1 MESWSYFSEG
11 KAFVSDEA
19 VSPFDLL
26 GRSKNAV
33 MNWELRSPPSFGNSG
48 VVSGQEADVG
58 QGFGQLG
65 FQEMVRKQVQPKSP
79 RHVLTDKFDDGNGA
93 NQIMATLDAFGGADE
108 STSNLSVSG
117 VDSNTQDSLLI
128 DLKLGRFGESREVAG
143 AKFPQGGKEVLSS
156 SESST
161 PPKRARSGGANCH
174 IAYCQVY
181 GCNKDL
187 SSSKDYHKR
196 HKVCEVHSKT
206 AQVVVNGI
214 EQRFCQ
220 QCSRFHLLAEFDDG
234 KRSCRKRLSVHNERR
249 RKPHVG
255 VHSGSVGRLLQSY
268 NGSEL
273 ERNLL
278 APTSFICQ
286 DTLAS
291 EKFLNSGLYGMNNW
305 YERIKAEDG
314 IGLGPPS
321 AIPIPKRH
329 PNAISLISPYKFEG
343 QFALFDGGRAKATS
357 TGISSKNNQIPRELG
372 GQSSSHSSFQDTS
385 LGSEDFAIFDTA
397 STVQGISGI
406 IESGRALSLLSS
418 LSKNSLSNSSRIP
431 MSQSLVVAG
440 TDYGSSLCEA
450 SDKLVDMSSH
460 ASIGVE
466 LKRLS
471 SSVMDSAEGN
481 LPGHSLMSDLEISDG
496 ILRGSGFVN
505 SKDNLSPEGGGT
517 TMNLLQ
523 LSSQLQRVED
533 QRQCIH
539 LKEQN
544 DVSGCPRIT

>member
-11 KAFVSDEA
+11 KAVVSDET

-33 MNWELRSPPSFGNSG
+33 MNWELRSPPSFGNSV
-48 VVSGQEADVG
+48 VVSGQEDVG
-58 QGFGQLG
+58 QGFSQLG
-65 FQEMVRKQVQPKSP
+65 FQEIIRKQVHPKSP
-79 RHVLTDKFDDGNGA
+79 GHVLTDKFDDGNGA
-93 NQIMATLDAFGGADE
+93 NQIMATLDSFGAEDE
-108 STSNLSVSG
+108 STSNLSVSA

-128 DLKLGRFGESREVAG
+128 DLKLGRFGESREVPC
-143 AKFPQGGKEVLSS
+143 AKFPQGGKKVLSS

-161 PPKRARSGGANCH
+161 PPKRARSVGANCH
-174 IAYCQVY
+174 TAYCQVH
-181 GCNKDL
+181 GCHKDL

-206 AQVVVNGI
+206 AQVVVNGV

-255 VHSGSVGRLLQSY
+255 VQSGSVGRLLQSY
-268 NGSEL
+268 NGSGL

-278 APTSFICQ
+278 GPTSFICQ
-286 DTLAS
+286 DTFAS

-305 YERIKAEDG
+305 YERVKAEDG

-321 AIPIPKRH
+321 AIPTPNRH
-329 PNAISLISPYKFEG
+329 PNAVSLTSPYKFER
-343 QFALFDGGRAKATS
+343 QFALFDGGRVKSTS
-357 TGISSKNNQIPRELG
+357 SGISSKNNQIPRELG
-372 GQSSSHSSFQDTS
+372 GQNSSHSSFQDTS
-385 LGSEDFAIFDTA
+385 FGSEDFAIFDTA

-418 LSKNSLSNSSRIP
+418 LSQNSSSHSRIP
-431 MSQSLVVAG
+431 MAQSLVMAG
-440 TDYGSSLCEA
+440 TDYHSPLCETE
-450 SDKLVDMSSH
+450 KLVDMSSH
-460 ASIGVE
+460 ASVGVE
-466 LKRLS
+466 LKKLS

-481 LPGHSLMSDLEISDG
+481 LPGHPLISDLEISDG
-496 ILRGSGFVN
+496 ILQGSGFVN
-505 SKDNLSPEGGGT
+505 SKDDLSPEGGSA

-533 QRQCIH
+533 QRQSIH

-544 DVSGCPRIT
+544 DVFSCPRIT

>member
-1 MESWSYFSEG
+1 MESWSYISEG
-11 KAFVSDEA
+11 KAFVSDET
-19 VSPFDLL
+19 VSQFDLL
-26 GRSKNAV
+26 ARSKNAV
-33 MNWELRSPPSFGNSG
+33 MNWELRSPPSFGNS
-48 VVSGQEADVG
+48 VVVLGQEADVG

-65 FQEMVRKQVQPKSP
+65 FQEIIRKQVQPKSP

-93 NQIMATLDAFGGADE
+93 SQIMATLDAFGGEEE

-117 VDSNTQDSLLI
+117 VDCSTQDSLLI
-128 DLKLGRFGESREVAG
+128 DLKLGRFGESREVLG
-143 AKFPQGGKEVLSS
+143 AKFPQGGKKVLSS

-161 PPKRARSGGANCH
+161 PPKRARSGAANCH
-174 IAYCQVY
+174 TAYCQVY

-255 VHSGSVGRLLQSY
+255 VQSGSVGRLLQSY
-268 NGSEL
+268 DGSGL

-286 DTLAS
+286 DTLAG

-305 YERIKAEDG
+305 YERIKAEDET
-314 IGLGPPS
+314 GLGPPS
-321 AIPIPKRH
+321 AIPIPNRH
-329 PNAISLISPYKFEG
+329 PNAISLISPYKFER
-343 QFALFDGGRAKATS
+343 QFSLFDGGRVKSTS
-357 TGISSKNNQIPRELG
+357 CGISSKNNQIPRELG
-372 GQSSSHSSFQDTS
+372 GQNSSHSSFQDTS
-385 LGSEDFAIFDTA
+385 FGSEDFAIFDTA

-406 IESGRALSLLSS
+406 VESGLALSLLSS
-418 LSKNSLSNSSRIP
+418 LSQNSSSRSRIP
-431 MSQSLVVAG
+431 MAQSLFMAG
-440 TDYGSSLCEA
+440 ADYHSSLCEA
-450 SDKLVDMSSH
+450 SDKLVDLSSH

-466 LKRLS
+466 LKKLS

-481 LPGHSLMSDLEISDG
+481 LPGHTMISDLEISDG
-496 ILRGSGFVN
+496 ILQGSGFVN
-505 SKDNLSPEGGGT
+505 SRDNLSPKGGGT

-523 LSSQLQRVED
+523 LSSQLHRVED
-533 QRQCIH
+533 RRQSIH

-544 DVSGCPRIT
+544 DVFGCPRIT

>member
-11 KAFVSDEA
+11 KALVSDEP

-33 MNWELRSPPSFGNSG
+33 ANWELRSPPSFGNSV
-48 VVSGQEADVG
+48 VVSGHEADVG

-65 FQEMVRKQVQPKSP
+65 FQEIIRKQVHPKSP

-93 NQIMATLDAFGGADE
+93 NQILAALDSFGGEDE

-128 DLKLGRFGESREVAG
+128 DLKLGRFGESREVPG
-143 AKFPQGGKEVLSS
+143 AKFPQGGKKVLSS

-161 PPKRARSGGANCH
+161 PPKRARSVGANCH
-174 IAYCQVY
+174 TPYCQVF

-206 AQVVVNGI
+206 AQVVVNGV

-255 VHSGSVGRLLQSY
+255 VQSGSVGRMLQSY
-268 NGSEL
+268 NGSGL

-278 APTSFICQ
+278 APTSFLCQ
-286 DTLAS
+286 DTLAG
-291 EKFLNSGLYGMNNW
+291 EKFLNSGPYGMNNW
-305 YERIKAEDG
+305 YEHIKAEDG

-321 AIPIPKRH
+321 AIPTPNRH
-329 PNAISLISPYKFEG
+329 PNAISLISPYKFER
-343 QFALFDGGRAKATS
+343 QFALFDGGRVKSTS
-357 TGISSKNNQIPRELG
+357 SVISSKNNQVPRELG
-372 GQSSSHSSFQDTS
+372 GQNSSHSSFQNTS
-385 LGSEDFAIFDTA
+385 FGSEDFAVFDTA

-418 LSKNSLSNSSRIP
+418 LSQNSSSHSRIP
-431 MSQSLVVAG
+431 MAQSLVMAG
-440 TDYGSSLCEA
+440 TDYHFSLCGA
-450 SDKLVDMSSH
+450 PDKLVDMSSH
-460 ASIGVE
+460 ASVGVE
-466 LKRLS
+466 LKKLS
-471 SSVMDSAEGN
+471 SSVMDSAERN
-481 LPGHSLMSDLEISDG
+481 LPGHPLVSNLEISDG
-496 ILRGSGFVN
+496 ILGGSGFVN

-533 QRQCIH
+533 QRQSIH

-544 DVSGCPRIT
+544 DVFGCHSIT